1 MTTDAARPQERGR
14 PQPSVPPSPRWSD
27 DAVIYQIYPRS
38 FADGDG
44 DGVGDLR
51 GTLDRLSHIVDLGV
65 DAIWLSPFYPSPQN
79 DAGYDVADY
88 VDVDPLFGSLDD
100 FDELVARAHDAGIRV
115 IVDLVPNH
123 TSSTHPWFQAA
134 LTAEAGDPA
143 RDLYVIRPGR
153 EGGDAPPN
161 NWTSVFGGP
170 AWTRLPGSDDW
181 YLHIF
186 DPTQP
191 DLDWS
196 NPAVHEEFADIL
208 RFWLDRGIDGFRV
221 DVAHG
226 LVKAEGLPDHV
237 PALEASG
244 EPVPSSS
251 PTAASPFFDQD
262 GVHEIYREWRR
273 ILDAYPGE
281 RILVAEA
288 WVEPLERLF
297 RYVRADEMD
306 QAFNFTFLM
315 AGWDAPGLARAI
327 EGTFAAAA
335 EVGAAPTWVL
345 SNHDT
350 VRHPSRFGVA
360 EPPPHQRGIGPDDP
374 QPDLTLGRRRASA
387 MALIEL
393 GLPGSAY
400 IYQGDELGLPE
411 HTQLPASA
419 RRDPVYARSRG
430 AELGRDG
437 ARTPYPWSAS
447 APHLGFGTP
456 AGEETW
462 LPQPKGHSVLAH
474 DIQNDDPESQLHLY
488 RGLLRTRRELGMGR
502 GAFAWHPLHD
512 PRRGLLAFTVTTE
525 TAAVLVAANLSEV
538 PIALPE
544 AVGRPTLAASGPA
557 AWDEGTLS
565 GESAVWVPLA

>member
-1 MTTDAARPQERGR
+1 MTADATRNPAT
-14 PQPSVPPSPRWSD
+14 PPSPRWSD

-44 DGVGDLR
+44 DGIGDLR
-51 GTLDRLSHIVDLGV
+51 GVLDRLSHIVDLGV

-88 VDVDPLFGSLDD
+88 VDVDPLFGTLAD
-100 FDELVARAHDAGIRV
+100 FDELVARAHSAGIRI

-123 TSSTHPWFQAA
+123 TSSAHPWFQAA
-134 LTAEAGDPA
+134 LAAEAGDPA

-153 EGGDAPPN
+153 EDGNAPPN

-170 AWTRLPGSDDW
+170 AWTRLPDGDEW

-196 NPAVHEEFADIL
+196 NPAVHEAFTDIL
-208 RFWLDRGIDGFRV
+208 RFWLDRGVDGFRV

-237 PALEASG
+237 PALGPDGS
-244 EPVPSSS
+244 PVPASE
-251 PTAASPFFDQD
+251 PTAASPYFDQE

-273 ILDAYPGE
+273 ILDAHPGE

-306 QAFNFTFLM
+306 QAFNFAFLM
-315 AGWDAPGLARAI
+315 AGWDAVGLARAI
-327 EGTFAAAA
+327 EDTFAAAA

-350 VRHPSRFGVA
+350 VRHTSRFGVA

-374 QPDLTLGRRRASA
+374 QPDLELGRRRASA

-400 IYQGDELGLPE
+400 LYQGDELGLPE
-411 HTQLPASA
+411 HTRLPAAA
-419 RRDPVYARSRG
+419 RHDPVFARSGG

-437 ARTPYPWSAS
+437 ARTPYPWAAS

-456 AGEETW
+456 AGTDIW
-462 LPQPKGHSVLAH
+462 LPQPETHAALAH
-474 DIQNDDPESQLHLY
+474 DAQDGDAVSMLHLY
-488 RGLLRTRRELGMGR
+488 RGLLRTRRELRMGR
-502 GAFAWHPLHD
+502 GVFAWHPVHD
-512 PRRGLLAFTVTTE
+512 PERGLLAFTVGTE
-525 TAAVLVAANLSEV
+525 TGPVLVAANLSPD
-538 PIALPE
+538 PIVLPE
-544 AVGRPTLAASGPA
+544 AAGRTLLAASGPA
-557 AWDEGTLS
+557 AWDGRALS
-565 GESAVWVPLA
+565 GESAVWVALA